1 MRFPQAPL
9 HQKSPHAQGGFP
21 IESWRVAPK
30 ILEAVK
36 RTFIS
41 MKHVHD
47 HLQVIEHDPLTGGKS
62 VNCGWSNRVV
72 LF

>member
-1 MRFPQAPL
+1 MWTLARRG
-9 HQKSPHAQGGFP
+9 HFP
-21 IESWRVAPK
+21 IEPRCVAPE
-30 ILEAVK
+30 ILKAVK

-47 HLQVIEHDPLTGGKS
+47 HLQVINHDPLTGGKS